1 MMDVCQIGGKMKT
14 RKQRLLTRSATMSGN
29 MMRRII
35 MSMMITLRI
44 MMNMSKMMI
53 LRGPVTMKIIT

>member
-1 MMDVCQIGGKMKT
+1 MI
-14 RKQRLLTRSATMSGN
+14 GN

-53 LRGPVTMKIIT
+53 LRGPVTMKIITLMFGD